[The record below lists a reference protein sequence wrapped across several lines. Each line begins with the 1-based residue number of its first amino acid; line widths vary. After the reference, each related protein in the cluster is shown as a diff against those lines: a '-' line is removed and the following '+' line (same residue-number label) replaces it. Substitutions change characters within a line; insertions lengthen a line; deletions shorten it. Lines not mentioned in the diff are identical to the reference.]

1 MARIRSIKPE
11 TWVSETLSEV
21 SIPAMVT
28 FLGMTNHADD
38 HGRHRDNAAI
48 VYGLIWP
55 MRDEINRADVEGHLQ
70 QLAAG
75 GAVCRYTGCDG
86 RRYFHYPTWRLH
98 QKIDKPSLS
107 RLPAC
112 PHCEPERCGVCK
124 GPCIQR
130 AALADT
136 PGTAAE
142 DAANAPRVFVEPS
155 ANTPEALQL
164 PKEPVTV
171 SGPQASP
178 SAAETVSTQ
187 IEADPKPIPAHRK
200 STGQTVFAETSPK
213 VRRSLPEPSA
223 PGSRILDPGS
233 SFPTGRQAPDADTVS
248 AGQLVGEYVAA
259 CAERP
264 PSGVRGHLGKVV
276 KTLLDEGI
284 AADHVRAGLRRFAE
298 IQGHPSRL
306 PSLVN
311 DAMNA
316 RSAGLARPG
325 TRSSVPAHQAWT
337 NPVDAAAAYAEEL

>member
-11 TWVSETLSEV
+11 TWVSETLAEV
-21 SIPAMVT
+21 SIPAVLT

-38 HGRHRDNAAI
+38 HGRHRDNAAV

-55 MRDEINRADVEGHLQ
+55 LRDEVNRTDVEDHLR
-70 QLAAG
+70 QLAA
-75 GAVCRYTGCDG
+75 ADAICRYTGCDG
-86 RRYFHYPTWRLH
+86 RRYFHYPTWRNH

-130 AALADT
+130 AALAGT
-136 PGTAAE
+136 PGAVTE
-142 DAANAPRVFVEPS
+142 DAVNAPRGFDETSAKPPAALPQQNEPL
-155 ANTPEALQL
+155 AAPAAKTPPTAA
-164 PKEPVTV
+164 PVTDTAV
-171 SGPQASP
+171 GTEGKPVPSPRKTAGQA
-178 SAAETVSTQ
+178 TF
-187 IEADPKPIPAHRK
+187 
-200 STGQTVFAETSPK
+200 GETSPR
-213 VRRSLPEPSA
+213 VRRSLDEGSA

-233 SFPTGRQAPDADTVS
+233 SFPTGRQAPDADTLS

-264 PSGVRGHLGKVV
+264 PGSVLGHLGKVV

-284 AADHVRAGLRRFAE
+284 APDHVRAGLRRFAE

-325 TRSSVPAHQAWT
+325 IRPNVPAHQAWT
-337 NPVDAAAAYAEEL
+337 NPVDAATAYAEEL

>member
-1 MARIRSIKPE
+1 MARIRSVKPE
-11 TWVSETLSEV
+11 TWVSETLAEV

-38 HGRHRDNAAI
+38 HGRHRDQAAI
-48 VYGLIWP
+48 IYGLIWP
-55 MRDEINRADVEGHLQ
+55 LRDEISRADVEEHLR
-70 QLAAG
+70 QLAAV
-75 GAVCRYTGCDG
+75 GAICRYTGCDG
-86 RRYFHYPTWRLH
+86 RKYFHYPTWHNH

-130 AALADT
+130 AALV
-136 PGTAAE
+136 
-142 DAANAPRVFVEPS
+142 DAAGTVDQQAPSARGEFAEPS
-155 ANTPEALQL
+155 ANALAGLDQL
-164 PKEPVTV
+164 PEPSSAPPARLD
-171 SGPQASP
+171 SGDGADATAHPATAPMQRKTAGQA
-178 SAAETVSTQ
+178 
-187 IEADPKPIPAHRK
+187 I
-200 STGQTVFAETSPK
+200 FAEGSPK
-213 VRRSLPEPSA
+213 VRRTLPEPSA

-248 AGQLVGEYVAA
+248 ANQLIGEYVAA
-259 CAERP
+259 CTERP
-264 PSGVRGHLGKVV
+264 PGSVLGHLGKVI

-284 AADHVRAGLRRFAE
+284 AAEHVRAGLRRYAE

-316 RSAGLARPG
+316 GGAGLARPG
-325 TRSSVPAHQAWT
+325 FRPNVPAHQAWT
-337 NPVDAAAAYAEEL
+337 NPVDAIAAYAEEL